1 MVTAEFGA
9 ISPFSL
15 FIIWKQASDPYG
27 APWTPKGEEW
37 WGQEEPAQVVGNSP
51 SLLQAQWPLVS
62 FLLFLIRFW
71 YLIITFE
78 ALRVFLILPNSKR
91 VTIFFLEN
99 NLASLSGVHYF
110 YFIKIIWGRDGQ
122 TIAQRP
128 KPAIFVNS
136 FIGTQPSLFF
146 IHFPIVAF
154 LLQWQ
159 SWIIA
164 TETTWQTNLK
174 IFNSSL

>member
-1 MVTAEFGA
+1 MDPQRRRVMRTGRTCTSCGEFS
-9 ISPFSL
+9 ISPSSTVATSQL
-15 FIIWKQASDPYG
+15 P
-27 APWTPKGEEW
+27 P
-37 WGQEEPAQVVGNSP
+37 VLGNSP

-136 FIGTQPSLFF
+136 FIGTQPSSFF

-164 TETTWQTNLK
+164 TETTWQTKLK